1 MEEINNNGIATTNPN
16 EGNNG
21 NALVTLKGSVDY
33 NTYIAQLSDEQK
45 QAYLAMAES
54 VNIEDKTSLQVYGS
68 EINGTISQ
76 ASENLL
82 TTVRSNNNDE
92 IVGYVND
99 TLAQLNLIDIDDLDP
114 NNKFRNWMRTVPV
127 LRTLVKTVDSVMMKY
142 DTIQENVDK
151 IAKKI
156 DGAKVTAKRDN
167 STLEA
172 MMKNNDT
179 SIERI
184 KELIV
189 ALKLKLEEFKEQ
201 LKNMEDSN
209 ANSWEIQNM
218 SNFINAIGKKIA
230 DLEMTE
236 RILSNNQYQ
245 IMAAQSNND
254 AIIDKCENIITHVL
268 PIWKNELSLA
278 IIINKQKAS
287 IDATKKISDATNKMM
302 KATAKNVRL
311 NSEEAA
317 RASEETVV
325 KLETLKDTNKELV
338 EMLRE
343 VRKIHQDGVRQREA
357 LDRSLVD
364 MSNQVSKEIKSI
376 EAK

>member
-1 MEEINNNGIATTNPN
+1 MEENTQSTAIAT
-16 EGNNG
+16 
-21 NALVTLKGSVDY
+21 LSGSVDY
-33 NTYIAQLSDEQK
+33 EGFIANLTTDQK
-45 QAYLAMAES
+45 QVYLAMAES

-82 TTVRSNNNDE
+82 STVRSSNSDE

-99 TLAQLNLIDIDDLDP
+99 TLAQLNMIDIDDLDP
-114 NNKFRNWMRTVPV
+114 NNKFRNFMRQVPI
-127 LRTLVKTVDSVMMKY
+127 LKSLVRTVDSVMMKY

-151 IAKKI
+151 ISKKI
-156 DGAKVTAKRDN
+156 DGAKITAKKDN
-167 STLEA
+167 TTLEA
-172 MMKNNDT
+172 MMKNNDV
-179 SIERI
+179 SIARI

-189 ALKLKLEEFKEQ
+189 ALKLKKEEYEAI
-201 LKNMEDSN
+201 LAEMEKSGNTN
-209 ANSWEIQNM
+209 AWELQNYN
-218 SNFINAIGKKIA
+218 NFINAIGKKIA
-230 DLEMTE
+230 DLQMTE

-254 AIIDKCENIITHVL
+254 AIIDKCENIITHVM
-268 PIWKNELSLA
+268 PVWKNELSLA

-287 IDATKKISDATNKMM
+287 IDATKKISEATNKMM
-302 KATAKNVRL
+302 RATAKNVRA

-343 VRKIHQDGVRQREA
+343 VRKIHTEGTHKREA
-357 LDRSLVD
+357 LERSLVD
-364 MSNQVSKEIKSI
+364 MNAQVTKEIKAI
-376 EAK
+376 ESK